1 MHGALDEQR
10 SADRSD
16 RPTGNRVDV
25 PCAMGVRRVLTA
37 LGICGVAIAGCTSP
51 EVATTAAP
59 ITLSPSAYQS
69 KLRSADIAVAAAF
82 DRFATAGSPQDARVE
97 LAQASAAVVE
107 AARLLDVDPPAEVL
121 TVHRDLLAGLRQL
134 AVDLSQRGDQA
145 ASMELCAAPSI
156 IASVSNAPGV
166 HSLRAVREA
175 FSSGR
180 GGVSYQWAESL
191 LAPTQ
196 FPERRLANGQ
206 LLDSLRR
213 TGNGQIRVDNGTE
226 HDAVVKLVQD
236 GESIISVYVGKGS
249 NTTVDNINDGSYE
262 LFYTSGIDWDDQ
274 LKTFTRSC
282 LFKRFEVP
290 VRFTTVPIKGGIK
303 YTTQAVRLQSRTGE
317 KAPTTVP
324 SQSFP
329 R

>member
-1 MHGALDEQR
+1 MHGAVDEQR
-10 SADRSD
+10 PADRSD
-16 RPTGNRVDV
+16 RPTENRADV
-25 PCAMGVRRVLTA
+25 PGATGVRRSLTA

-59 ITLSPSAYQS
+59 ITLSPSAYQN
-69 KLRSADIAVAAAF
+69 KLRSANVAVAAAF
-82 DRFATAGSPQDARVE
+82 DRFATAGSPQDARAE

-107 AARLLDVDPPAEVL
+107 AARFLDVDPPAEVL
-121 TVHRDLLAGLRQL
+121 TVHHDLIAGLQQL
-134 AVDLSQRGDQA
+134 AVDLSQRSDQV

-166 HSLRAVREA
+166 NSLRAVREA

-180 GGVSYQWAESL
+180 GGVSYQWGESL

-206 LLDSLRR
+206 LLNSLRR
-213 TGNGQIRVDNGTE
+213 TGNGQIRIDNGTE

-236 GESIISVYVGKGS
+236 GESIVSVYVGKGS
-249 NTTVDNINDGSYE
+249 NTTVDNINDGSYQ

-282 LFKRFEVP
+282 LFKRFGSP
-290 VRFTTVPIKGGIK
+290 VEFTTVPIEGGIK
-303 YTTQAVRLQSRTGE
+303 YTTQAVRLQSSTRENG
-317 KAPTTVP
+317 PTTVP
-324 SQSFP
+324 AQSFP

>member
-1 MHGALDEQR
+1 MHGAVDEQR
-10 SADRSD
+10 PADRSD
-16 RPTGNRVDV
+16 RPPENRADV
-25 PCAMGVRRVLTA
+25 PGATGVRRSLTA

-59 ITLSPSAYQS
+59 ITLSPSAYQN
-69 KLRSADIAVAAAF
+69 KLRSANVAVAAAF
-82 DRFATAGSPQDARVE
+82 DRFATAGSPQDARAE

-107 AARLLDVDPPAEVL
+107 AARFLDVDPPAEVL
-121 TVHRDLLAGLRQL
+121 TVHHDLIAGLQQL
-134 AVDLSQRGDQA
+134 AVDLSQRSDQV

-166 HSLRAVREA
+166 NSLRAVREA

-180 GGVSYQWAESL
+180 GGVSYQWGESL

-206 LLDSLRR
+206 LLNSLRR
-213 TGNGQIRVDNGTE
+213 TGNGQIRIDNGTE

-236 GESIISVYVGKGS
+236 GESIVSVYVGKGS
-249 NTTVDNINDGSYE
+249 NTTVDNINDGSYQ

-282 LFKRFEVP
+282 LFKRFGSP
-290 VRFTTVPIKGGIK
+290 VEFTTVPIEGGIK
-303 YTTQAVRLQSRTGE
+303 YTTQAVRLQSSTRENG
-317 KAPTTVP
+317 PTTVP
-324 SQSFP
+324 AQSFP